1 MKCPFMKHRELVEF
15 LTYLPWSLRNKVL
28 KKVESKSDTL
38 YTKNLSFENSNLSEH
53 NLRFMYSTLFN
64 PQNPNSIH

>member
-15 LTYLPWSLRNKVL
+15 LTYLPWSLRNKLL

-38 YTKNLSFENSNLSEH
+38 YVFLLINRSAV
-53 NLRFMYSTLFN
+53 MYISMFLKYGN
-64 PQNPNSIH
+64 KKVSPI